1 MPRNRSVFGI
11 VLRVAVLV
19 ALVVAATWGAHMVRE
34 TLNLHV
40 MPSNE
45 QQVHRAIMLGSLAY
59 VILLA
64 VPFVPGAEIGIAM
77 LTAFGGA
84 IAPLVYAATVLAM
97 MLAYVVGRFLPIMM
111 LARLFALLRLQ
122 RAEAL
127 ITRAA
132 ALPPDARLQMLLDG
146 SPPGA
151 VALSLRYRYL
161 ALGLALNIP
170 GNVVIGG
177 GGGIMML
184 AGLSGLFAPL
194 PTFLTVAIAVS
205 PVPIFVLMMGA

>member
-1 MPRNRSVFGI
+1 
-11 VLRVAVLV
+11 
-19 ALVVAATWGAHMVRE
+19 MVRE

-132 ALPPDARLQMLLDG
+132 ALTPDARLQMLLDG